1 MSCIAEKSLSKVL
14 SHKLSTLLLDGNDER
29 LITDDGVTLATLKR
43 DVANARE
50 SIKLATHEDLALFH
64 SDAYI
69 FLVWLLAAWQ
79 EGRKVLVPVD
89 KNIALSPKFI
99 DWFKIGE
106 FDAPDLTQ
114 WGSSSGLDTKTFNQL
129 EPVFEAL
136 GVFTSGSTGE
146 PVRIDK
152 TIRQLEN
159 EVDALELT
167 FGDKISQNVVFYRS
181 VSHQHFF
188 GMPFGVYWPVSRGS
202 MLSRMAIKGGHEWNT
217 SHPQALI
224 TSPSFLKSIVDTAS
238 QHKNIGS
245 GIESI
250 FSAGG
255 ILEDSIFSTTKEITR
270 ARVVDIYGS
279 SETGHIAWRSSPEM
293 PWQVQAGVEFKK
305 PIDGVLEIKS
315 TFCPSHDWF
324 QTSDLARQNG
334 NSFEILG
341 RADRIIKIEGT
352 RVSLSQLV
360 GSINESLFVEDCLIS
375 DLENGRRSQL
385 GAVLKLS
392 PMGLQML
399 ETEGRLGLVNRLKE
413 SLRGKINS
421 IAIPR
426 RWRFVEEF
434 PRNALG
440 KALKADLDGLFLEE
454 LKAPIIVSCQVQ
466 ENSVELVFDMLKSL
480 DCFNG
485 HFEDFPVVPG
495 VALIEWAMQT
505 AKSHLVKDYHF
516 IGMSQIK
523 FQKFIKP
530 NQIVRLRIDF
540 NPVSMNLKYQYYS
553 ADTIYSSG
561 TLKFKCEQE

>member
-1 MSCIAEKSLSKVL
+1 ML
-14 SHKLSTLLLDGNDER
+14 SHKLSTLLLDSNDER
-29 LITDDGVTLATLKR
+29 LITEDGVTLAALKK

-50 SIKLATHEDLALFH
+50 SIRAVTHDELALFH

-89 KNIALSPKFI
+89 KNIALSPKFTN
-99 DWFKIGE
+99 WFKIGE
-106 FDAPDLTQ
+106 FDAPDLTE
-114 WGSSSGLDTKTFNQL
+114 WGNRKGLDVETFSVL
-129 EPVFEAL
+129 KPGFDAL

-159 EVDALELT
+159 EVDALEFT
-167 FGDKISQNVVFYRS
+167 FGAAIPKDVVFYRS

-188 GMPFGVYWPVSRGS
+188 GMPFGVYWAISRGS
-202 MLSRMAIKGGHEWNT
+202 MISRMAIKGGHEWNT
-217 SHPQALI
+217 SNPQVLI

-238 QHKNIGS
+238 QHKNIGT
-245 GIESI
+245 GIQSI

-255 ILEDSIFSTTKEITR
+255 VLDDSIFTTINAITNT
-270 ARVVDIYGS
+270 RVVDIYGS

-293 PWQVQAGVEFKK
+293 PWQAQAGVQFKK
-305 PIDGVLEIKS
+305 PIQDVLEIKS
-315 TFCPSHDWF
+315 TFCPSDDWF
-324 QTSDLARQNG
+324 PTSDLARQNG
-334 NSFEILG
+334 ESFEILG
-341 RADRIIKIEGT
+341 RADRIIKVEGT

-360 GSINESLFVEDCLIS
+360 GSIKESPLVEDCQIS
-375 DLENGRRSQL
+375 DLESGRRSQL

-392 PMGLQML
+392 PLGIQTL

-426 RWRFVEEF
+426 RWRFIEDF

-440 KALKADLDGLFLEE
+440 KVLKADLDSLFVEK
-454 LKAPIIVSCQVQ
+454 LKAPIIISSRI
-466 ENSVELVFDMLKSL
+466 EDNSVEVVLDMLKSL

-495 VALIEWAMQT
+495 VALIEWAMNT
-505 AKSHLVKDYHF
+505 AKSHLAKDHHF
-516 IGMSQIK
+516 TGMSQIK

-530 NQIVRLRIDF
+530 NQIVRLKLDF

-561 TLKFKCEQE
+561 TLKLKGEQE

>member
-1 MSCIAEKSLSKVL
+1 ML

-29 LITDDGVTLATLKR
+29 LVTDDGVTLATLKK
-43 DVANARE
+43 DIAKARE
-50 SIKLATHEDLALFH
+50 KIKTVTHEELALFH

-89 KNIALSPKFI
+89 KNIALSPKFV

-114 WGSSSGLDTKTFNQL
+114 WGDSSGLDTKTFSAL
-129 EPVFEAL
+129 EPGFEAL

-152 TIRQLEN
+152 TIRQLES
-159 EVDALELT
+159 EVDALEFT
-167 FGDKISQNVVFYRS
+167 FGAAVPKDVVFYRS

-188 GMPFGVYWPVSRGS
+188 GMPFGVYWAISRGS
-202 MLSRMAIKGGHEWNT
+202 RLSRMAIKGGHEWNT
-217 SHPQALI
+217 SNPQVLI

-245 GIESI
+245 GIQSI

-255 ILEDSIFSTTKEITR
+255 ILEDSIFSTIQEITR
-270 ARVVDIYGS
+270 TRVVDIYGS

-305 PIDGVLEIKS
+305 PIDDVLEIKS
-315 TFCPSHDWF
+315 TFCPSQDWF
-324 QTSDLARQNG
+324 PTSDLARQNG

-360 GSINESLFVEDCLIS
+360 GSINESLLVEDCLIS

-392 PMGLQML
+392 PLGLQTL
-399 ETEGRLGLVNRLKE
+399 ETEGRLGLVNQLKE

-426 RWRFVEEF
+426 RWRFVKEF

-440 KALKADLDGLFLEE
+440 KVLKADLDSLFLEE
-454 LKAPIIVSCQVQ
+454 LKAPIMVSCQAQ
-466 ENSVELVFDMLKSL
+466 DNSVELVLDMLKSL

-505 AKSHLVKDYHF
+505 AKKYLVKDHHF
-516 IGMSQIK
+516 VGMSKIK

-530 NQIVRLRIDF
+530 NQIVRLKLDF
-540 NPVSMNLKYQYYS
+540 NPTTMNLKYQYYS

-561 TLKFKCEQE
+561 TLKFKGEQE

>member
-1 MSCIAEKSLSKVL
+1 ML

-29 LITDDGVTLATLKR
+29 LITDDGVTLAALKK

-50 SIKLATHEDLALFH
+50 SIKAVTHDELALFH

-114 WGSSSGLDTKTFNQL
+114 WGNGKGLDVETFSVL
-129 EPVFEAL
+129 KHGFDAL

-146 PVRIDK
+146 PVCIDK

-159 EVDALELT
+159 EVDALEFT
-167 FGDKISQNVVFYRS
+167 FGAAIPKDVVFYRS

-188 GMPFGVYWPVSRGS
+188 GMPFGVYWAISRGS
-202 MLSRMAIKGGHEWNT
+202 MLSRTAIKGGHEWNT
-217 SHPQALI
+217 SNPQVLI

-238 QHKNIGS
+238 QHKNIGT
-245 GIESI
+245 GIQSI

-255 ILEDSIFSTTKEITR
+255 VLESSIFTTINAITNT
-270 ARVVDIYGS
+270 RVVDIYGS

-293 PWQVQAGVEFKK
+293 PWQAQAGVQFKK
-305 PIDGVLEIKS
+305 PIQGVLEIKS
-315 TFCPSHDWF
+315 TFCPSDDWF
-324 QTSDLARQNG
+324 PTSDLARQNG
-334 NSFEILG
+334 DSFEILG
-341 RADRIIKIEGT
+341 RADRIIKVEGT

-360 GSINESLFVEDCLIS
+360 GSIKESLLVEDCQIS
-375 DLENGRRSQL
+375 DLESGRRSQL

-392 PMGLQML
+392 PLGVQTL
-399 ETEGRLGLVNRLKE
+399 ETEGRLGLVNQLKE

-426 RWRFVEEF
+426 RWRFIEDF

-440 KALKADLDGLFLEE
+440 KVLKADLDSLFVEK
-454 LKAPIIVSCQVQ
+454 LKAPIIISSRI
-466 ENSVELVFDMLKSL
+466 EGNSVEVVLDMLKSL

-495 VALIEWAMQT
+495 VALIEWAMNT
-505 AKSHLVKDYHF
+505 AKSHLAKDHHF
-516 IGMSQIK
+516 TGMSQIK

-530 NQIVRLRIDF
+530 NQIVRLKLDF

-553 ADTIYSSG
+553 TDTIYSSG
-561 TLKFKCEQE
+561 TLKLKSE

>member
-1 MSCIAEKSLSKVL
+1 ML

-29 LITDDGVTLATLKR
+29 LITDDGVTLAALKK

-50 SIKLATHEDLALFH
+50 SIKAVTHDELALFH

-114 WGSSSGLDTKTFNQL
+114 WGNGKGLDVETFSVL
-129 EPVFEAL
+129 KHGFDAL

-159 EVDALELT
+159 EVDALEFT
-167 FGDKISQNVVFYRS
+167 FGAAIPKDVVFYRS

-188 GMPFGVYWPVSRGS
+188 GMPFGVYWAISRGS
-202 MLSRMAIKGGHEWNT
+202 MLSRTAIKGGHEWNT
-217 SHPQALI
+217 SNPQVLI

-238 QHKNIGS
+238 QHKNIGT
-245 GIESI
+245 GIQSI

-255 ILEDSIFSTTKEITR
+255 VLESSIFTTINAITNT
-270 ARVVDIYGS
+270 RVVDIYGS

-293 PWQVQAGVEFKK
+293 PWQAQAGVQFKK
-305 PIDGVLEIKS
+305 PIQDVLEIKS
-315 TFCPSHDWF
+315 TFCPSDDWF
-324 QTSDLARQNG
+324 PTSDLARQNG
-334 NSFEILG
+334 DSFEILG
-341 RADRIIKIEGT
+341 RADRIIKVEGT

-360 GSINESLFVEDCLIS
+360 GSIKESLLVEDCQIS
-375 DLENGRRSQL
+375 DLESGRRSQL

-392 PMGLQML
+392 PLGVQAL
-399 ETEGRLGLVNRLKE
+399 ETEGRLGLVNQLKE

-426 RWRFVEEF
+426 RWRFIEDF

-440 KALKADLDGLFLEE
+440 KVLKADLDSLFVEK
-454 LKAPIIVSCQVQ
+454 LKAPIIISSRI
-466 ENSVELVFDMLKSL
+466 EDNSVEVVLDMLKSL

-495 VALIEWAMQT
+495 VALIEWVMNT
-505 AKSHLVKDYHF
+505 AKIHLAKDHHF
-516 IGMSQIK
+516 TGMSQIK

-530 NQIVRLRIDF
+530 NQIVRLKLDF

-553 ADTIYSSG
+553 TDTIYSSG
-561 TLKFKCEQE
+561 TLKLKGEQE

>member
-1 MSCIAEKSLSKVL
+1 VL
-14 SHKLSTLLLDGNDER
+14 NHKLSTLLISGHDDL
-29 LITDDGVTLATLKR
+29 LISDDGITLAALKG
-43 DVANARE
+43 DVAKARG
-50 SIKLATHEDLALFH
+50 SIKAIPNREIALFH

-89 KNIALSPKFI
+89 KNIATSPGFSG
-99 DWFKIGE
+99 WFKLGE
-106 FDAPDLTQ
+106 FDQPDLIGWDASNQ
-114 WGSSSGLDTKTFNQL
+114 DKNKEFIELDSNFD
-129 EPVFEAL
+129 AL

-159 EVDALELT
+159 EVNALEFT
-167 FGDKISQNVVFYRS
+167 FGKELAKNVVFYRS

-188 GMPFGVYWPVSRGS
+188 GMPFGIFWAVSRGS
-202 MLSRMAIKGGHEWNT
+202 MLSRFVIKGGHEWNT
-217 SHPQALI
+217 LNPQVFI
-224 TSPSFLKSIVDTAS
+224 TSPSFLKSIADTTA
-238 QHKNIGS
+238 QHKNIGP
-245 GIESI
+245 GIQSI

-255 ILEDSIFSTTKEITR
+255 ILEDSIFSTVNEITKT
-270 ARVVDIYGS
+270 RVVDIYGS

-305 PIDGVLEIKS
+305 PVDDVLQIKS
-315 TFCPSHDWF
+315 KFCPSDDWF
-324 QTSDLARQNG
+324 PTSDLARQNG

-360 GSINESLFVEDCLIS
+360 ASLKESNLVDDCLIS
-375 DLENGRRSQL
+375 DIENGRRAQL

-392 PMGLQML
+392 SLGLKTL
-399 ETEGRLGLVNRLKE
+399 EVDGRLRLINSLKE
-413 SLRGKINS
+413 LLRGKVNS

-434 PRNALG
+434 PKNSLG
-440 KALKADLDGLFLEE
+440 KVLKASLDDLFSDKLR
-454 LKAPIIVSCQVQ
+454 APIIISRNSE
-466 ENSVELVFDMLKSL
+466 ENSIELVLDMLKSL

-485 HFEDFPVVPG
+485 HFDGFPIVPG
-495 VALIEWAMQT
+495 VALIEWAIKN
-505 AKSHLVKDYHF
+505 AEEHLLKNQIF
-516 IGMSQIK
+516 SGMSQVK

-530 NQIVRLRIDF
+530 NQVIRLSLEF
-540 NPVSMNLKYQYYS
+540 NPQAMNLKYRYHS
-553 ADTIYSSG
+553 ADVVYASG
-561 TLKFKCEQE
+561 LMKFGSKG

>member
-1 MSCIAEKSLSKVL
+1 ML
-14 SHKLSTLLLDGNDER
+14 SHKLSTLLLDENDER
-29 LITDDGVTLATLKR
+29 LITDDGVTLATLKK

-50 SIKLATHEDLALFH
+50 SIKTATHEGLALFH

-89 KNIALSPKFI
+89 KNIALSPKFV

-114 WGSSSGLDTKTFNQL
+114 WGGDSGLGAKIFHKL
-129 EPVFEAL
+129 EPSFEAL

-159 EVDALELT
+159 EVDALEFT
-167 FGDKISQNVVFYRS
+167 FGNKISRNVVFYRS

-188 GMPFGVYWPVSRGS
+188 GMPFGVYWAVSRGS

-217 SHPQALI
+217 SNPQVLI

-245 GIESI
+245 GIQSI

-255 ILEDSIFSTTKEITR
+255 ILEDSIFSTIQEITR
-270 ARVVDIYGS
+270 TRVVDIYGS

-305 PIDGVLEIKS
+305 PIDDVLEIKS
-315 TFCPSHDWF
+315 TFCPSQDWF
-324 QTSDLARQNG
+324 PTSDLARQNG

-360 GSINESLFVEDCLIS
+360 GSINESLLVEDCLIS

-392 PMGLQML
+392 PLGLQTL
-399 ETEGRLGLVNRLKE
+399 ETEGRLGLVNQLKE

-426 RWRFVEEF
+426 RWRFVKEF

-440 KALKADLDGLFLEE
+440 KVLKADLDSLFLEE
-454 LKAPIIVSCQVQ
+454 LKAPIMVSCQAQ
-466 ENSVELVFDMLKSL
+466 DNSVELVLDMLKSL

-505 AKSHLVKDYHF
+505 AKKYLVKDHHF
-516 IGMSQIK
+516 VGMSQIK

-530 NQIVRLRIDF
+530 NQIVRLKLDF
-540 NPVSMNLKYQYYS
+540 NPTTMNLKYQYYS

-561 TLKFKCEQE
+561 TLKFKGEQE